1 MAKFKDITESI
12 NYVAETVPVVVLSL
26 KPQLLEVY
34 QKEEKEAKAKK
45 AKAKVWKEFDAL
57 LTKDLPKK
65 NYVVIEDVQKL
76 SSEEFPD
83 EEDAILDSEKYV
95 VLLKSS
101 LNYVVDLP
109 EKFKEKLL
117 AGVRFMDSNGQL
129 LVIPDDPNMFERE
142 VEEATDFYSAVDQLE
157 VATKGLER
165 IAETFNSSDAVEF
178 EAVAEAETEAV
189 PDEEEALFEDNDE
202 ATEAG
207 NQEAS
212 IEETQTETY
221 QQPKIDE
228 KPESQSDKENYVY
241 EAEKIESESDVP
253 KNLDAD
259 LLEKDFEQIIANK
272 FQPVVLDEVS
282 DPVDLNE
289 EMRSIAELKPLL
301 FLAKE
306 SMNARISIANNKIN
320 SELNKTKEQLLLKG
334 KQMLADELL
343 RIEEATSLSGQNQFT
358 NTLSVAKESYEAE
371 ASKIDD
377 LVMEKSSIIRKDYDM
392 AKQAYLEAELK
403 KLEQRYDA
411 EHLPEVK
418 QQEDEFRKATEESL
432 DQQYQ
437 EAIESIKNDAL
448 KQNQEAKEVV
458 VERIIN
464 SLKPEIEKSL
474 TEVQEKTLEIVEKTK
489 AENEAEFHDTK
500 EKTTD
505 VVVKYFANKEE
516 VEKLV
521 AKDTNE
527 LESKLVAQQNIIED
541 YKNRVKEFK
550 DLADGYKLNSQKLT
564 EQSEAL
570 REDLS
575 RARNDLSQMAE
586 KTKSLVVTTEN
597 QTESKRD
604 FTSKKMATIIA
615 VSAMACGTIL
625 GSSYFISHNHQ
636 EAQAQ
641 TETSISR
648 VENSLGANTASTSTT
663 DNNYEATPTTEF
675 KVGEDVVISI
685 DGKTTKAEVLSIDGD
700 KAVVKAPDG
709 NQYKIQAHL
718 TEKN

>member
-12 NYVAETVPVVVLSL
+12 NYVAETVPVVALSL

-34 QKEEKEAKAKK
+34 KKEEKEAKAKK

-65 NYVVIEDVQKL
+65 NYMVIEDVQKL
-76 SSEEFPD
+76 NSEGVID
-83 EEDAILDSEKYV
+83 EDDAILDSEKYV

-101 LNYVVDLP
+101 LNYVADLP

-117 AGVRFMDSNGQL
+117 AGVRFMDSSGQL
-129 LVIPDDPNMFERE
+129 LVIPDDPNVFESE
-142 VEEATDFYSAVDQLE
+142 VEEATDFYSAVEQLE
-157 VATKGLER
+157 VATNGLER
-165 IAETFNSSDAVEF
+165 IAETFNSSEEVEF
-178 EAVAEAETEAV
+178 EAVAENV
-189 PDEEEALFEDNDE
+189 PDEKEALFVDDNKP
-202 ATEAG
+202 TEAE
-207 NQEAS
+207 NQEVS
-212 IEETQTETY
+212 IEETQIQTETY

-241 EAEKIESESDVP
+241 EAEKITSESDVP

-259 LLEKDFEQIIANK
+259 FLEKNFEQIIADK
-272 FQPVVLDEVS
+272 FQPVVLDEIN

-289 EMRSIAELKPLL
+289 EMLSIPELKPLL

-320 SELNKTKEQLLLKG
+320 SELNKTKEQLILKG

-343 RIEEATSLSGQNQFT
+343 RIEEATSLNGQNQFT

-377 LVMEKSSIIRKDYDM
+377 LVMEKSNIIRKDYDM
-392 AKQAYLEAELK
+392 AKQAYLDAELK

-418 QQEDEFRKATEESL
+418 QQEDEYRKATEESL

-448 KQNQEAKEVV
+448 KQSQEAKEVV

-474 TEVQEKTLEIVEKTK
+474 TDVQEKTLEIVEKTK
-489 AENEAEFHDTK
+489 SENEAEFHDTK

-516 VEKLV
+516 VEKQV
-521 AKDTNE
+521 ANNTKE
-527 LESKLVAQQNIIED
+527 LETKLVEQQKTIEE
-541 YKNRVKEFK
+541 YKDRMKEVK
-550 DLADGYKLNSQKLT
+550 DLAEGYKL
-564 EQSEAL
+564 
-570 REDLS
+570 
-575 RARNDLSQMAE
+575 
-586 KTKSLVVTTEN
+586 
-597 QTESKRD
+597 
-604 FTSKKMATIIA
+604 
-615 VSAMACGTIL
+615 
-625 GSSYFISHNHQ
+625 GSVAKF
-636 EAQAQ
+636 
-641 TETSISR
+641 
-648 VENSLGANTASTSTT
+648 
-663 DNNYEATPTTEF
+663 
-675 KVGEDVVISI
+675 
-685 DGKTTKAEVLSIDGD
+685 
-700 KAVVKAPDG
+700 
-709 NQYKIQAHL
+709 
-718 TEKN
+718 

>member
-12 NYVAETVPVVVLSL
+12 NYVAETVPVVALSL

-34 QKEEKEAKAKK
+34 KKEEKEAKAKK

-65 NYVVIEDVQKL
+65 NYMVIEDVQKL
-76 SSEEFPD
+76 NSEGVID
-83 EEDAILDSEKYV
+83 EDDAILDSEKYV

-101 LNYVVDLP
+101 LNYVADLP

-117 AGVRFMDSNGQL
+117 AGVRFMDSSGQL
-129 LVIPDDPNMFERE
+129 LVIPDDPNVFESE
-142 VEEATDFYSAVDQLE
+142 VEEATDFYSAVEQLE
-157 VATKGLER
+157 VATNGLER
-165 IAETFNSSDAVEF
+165 IAETFNSSEEVEF
-178 EAVAEAETEAV
+178 EAVAEDV
-189 PDEEEALFEDNDE
+189 PDEKEALFVDDNKP
-202 ATEAG
+202 TEAE
-207 NQEAS
+207 NQEVS
-212 IEETQTETY
+212 IEETQIQTETY

-241 EAEKIESESDVP
+241 EAEKITSESDVP

-259 LLEKDFEQIIANK
+259 FLEKNFEQIIADK
-272 FQPVVLDEVS
+272 FQPVVLDEIN

-289 EMRSIAELKPLL
+289 EMLSIPELKPLL

-320 SELNKTKEQLLLKG
+320 SELNKTKEQLILKG

-343 RIEEATSLSGQNQFT
+343 RIEEATSLNGQNQFT

-377 LVMEKSSIIRKDYDM
+377 LVMEKSNIIRKDYDM
-392 AKQAYLEAELK
+392 AKQAYLDAELK

-418 QQEDEFRKATEESL
+418 QQEDEYRKATEESL

-448 KQNQEAKEVV
+448 KQSQEAKEVV

-464 SLKPEIEKSL
+464 SLKPEIENSL
-474 TEVQEKTLEIVEKTK
+474 TDVQEKTLEIVEKTK
-489 AENEAEFHDTK
+489 SENEAEFHDTK
-500 EKTTD
+500 EKITD

-516 VEKLV
+516 VEKQV
-521 AKDTNE
+521 ANNTKE
-527 LESKLVAQQNIIED
+527 LETKLVEQQKTIEE
-541 YKNRVKEFK
+541 YKDRMKEVK
-550 DLADGYKLNSQKLT
+550 DLAEGYRSNSEKLA

-575 RARNDLSQMAE
+575 RSRSDLAQMAE
-586 KTKSLVVTTEN
+586 KTKSLAVATEN
-597 QTESKRD
+597 QSSSKRD
-604 FTSKKMATIIA
+604 FTSKKMATIISVA
-615 VSAMACGTIL
+615 AMACGTIL
-625 GSSYFISHNHQ
+625 GSSYFISHNNQ
-636 EAQAQ
+636 QAQAQ
-641 TETSISR
+641 TQTSISR
-648 VENSLGANTASTSTT
+648 VENSIGTNTNSASTNSS
-663 DNNYEATPTTEF
+663 YEATPTTEF
-675 KVGEDVVISI
+675 KVGKDVVISI
-685 DGKTTKAEVLSIDGD
+685 DGKTTKAEVISIDGE
-700 KAVVKAPDG
+700 KAVVKTPDG

-718 TEKN
+718 SDNN

>member
-12 NYVAETVPVVVLSL
+12 NYVAETVPVVALSL

-34 QKEEKEAKAKK
+34 KKEEKEAKAKK

-65 NYVVIEDVQKL
+65 NYMVIEDVQKL
-76 SSEEFPD
+76 NSEGVID
-83 EEDAILDSEKYV
+83 EDDAILDSEKYV

-101 LNYVVDLP
+101 LNYVADLP

-117 AGVRFMDSNGQL
+117 AGVRFMDSSGQL
-129 LVIPDDPNMFERE
+129 LVIPDDPNVFESE
-142 VEEATDFYSAVDQLE
+142 VEEATDFYSAVEQLE
-157 VATKGLER
+157 VATNGLER
-165 IAETFNSSDAVEF
+165 IAETFNSSEEVEF
-178 EAVAEAETEAV
+178 EAVAENV
-189 PDEEEALFEDNDE
+189 PDEKEALFVDDNKP
-202 ATEAG
+202 TEAE
-207 NQEAS
+207 NQEVS
-212 IEETQTETY
+212 IEETQIQTETY

-241 EAEKIESESDVP
+241 EAEKITSESDVP

-259 LLEKDFEQIIANK
+259 FLEKNFEQIIADK
-272 FQPVVLDEVS
+272 FQPVVLDEIN

-289 EMRSIAELKPLL
+289 EMLSIPELKPLL

-320 SELNKTKEQLLLKG
+320 SELNKTKEQLILKG

-343 RIEEATSLSGQNQFT
+343 RIEEATSLNGQNQFT

-392 AKQAYLEAELK
+392 AKQAYLDAELK

-418 QQEDEFRKATEESL
+418 QQEDEYRKATEESL

-464 SLKPEIEKSL
+464 SLKPEIENSL
-474 TEVQEKTLEIVEKTK
+474 TDVQEKTLEIVEKTK
-489 AENEAEFHDTK
+489 SENEAEFHDTK
-500 EKTTD
+500 EKITD

-516 VEKLV
+516 VEKQV
-521 AKDTNE
+521 ANNTKE
-527 LESKLVAQQNIIED
+527 LETKLVEQQKTIEE
-541 YKNRVKEFK
+541 YKDRMKEVK
-550 DLADGYKLNSQKLT
+550 DLAEGYRSNSEKLA

-575 RARNDLSQMAE
+575 RSRSDLAQMAE
-586 KTKSLVVTTEN
+586 KTKSLAVATEN
-597 QTESKRD
+597 QSSSKRD
-604 FTSKKMATIIA
+604 FTSKKMATIISVA
-615 VSAMACGTIL
+615 AMACGTIL
-625 GSSYFISHNHQ
+625 GSSYFISHNNQ
-636 EAQAQ
+636 QAQAQ
-641 TETSISR
+641 TQTSISR
-648 VENSLGANTASTSTT
+648 VENSIGTNTNSASTNSS
-663 DNNYEATPTTEF
+663 YEATPTTEF
-675 KVGEDVVISI
+675 KVGKDVVISI
-685 DGKTTKAEVLSIDGD
+685 DGKTTKAEVISIDGE
-700 KAVVKAPDG
+700 KAVVKTPDG

-718 TEKN
+718 SDNN

>member
-12 NYVAETVPVVVLSL
+12 NYVAETVPVVALSL
-26 KPQLLEVY
+26 KPQLLEAY

-65 NYVVIEDVQKL
+65 NYMVIEDVQKL
-76 SSEEFPD
+76 NSEGVID
-83 EEDAILDSEKYV
+83 EGDAILDSEKYV

-101 LNYVVDLP
+101 LNYVADLP

-117 AGVRFMDSNGQL
+117 AGVRFMDSSGQL
-129 LVIPDDPNMFERE
+129 LVIPDDPNMFESE
-142 VEEATDFYSAVDQLE
+142 VEEATDFYSAVEQLE
-157 VATKGLER
+157 VATNGLER
-165 IAETFNSSDAVEF
+165 IAETFNSSEEVEF
-178 EAVAEAETEAV
+178 EAVAEDV
-189 PDEEEALFEDNDE
+189 PDEKEALFVDDNKP
-202 ATEAG
+202 TEAE
-207 NQEAS
+207 NQEVS
-212 IEETQTETY
+212 IEETQIQTETY

-241 EAEKIESESDVP
+241 EAEKITSASDVP

-259 LLEKDFEQIIANK
+259 FLEKNFEQIIADK
-272 FQPVVLDEVS
+272 FQPVVLDEIN

-289 EMRSIAELKPLL
+289 EMLSIPELKPLL

-320 SELNKTKEQLLLKG
+320 SELNKTKEQLILKG

-343 RIEEATSLSGQNQFT
+343 RIEEATSLNGQNQFT

-392 AKQAYLEAELK
+392 AKQAYLDAELK

-418 QQEDEFRKATEESL
+418 QQEDEYRKATEESL

-448 KQNQEAKEVV
+448 KQSQEAKEVV

-474 TEVQEKTLEIVEKTK
+474 TDVQEKTLEIVEKTK
-489 AENEAEFHDTK
+489 SENEAEFHDTK

-516 VEKLV
+516 VEKQV
-521 AKDTNE
+521 ANNTKE
-527 LESKLVAQQNIIED
+527 LETKLVEQQKTIEE
-541 YKNRVKEFK
+541 YKDRMKEVK
-550 DLADGYKLNSQKLT
+550 DLAEGYRSNSEKLA

-575 RARNDLSQMAE
+575 RSRSDLAQMAE
-586 KTKSLVVTTEN
+586 KTKSLAVATEN
-597 QTESKRD
+597 QSSSKRD

-615 VSAMACGTIL
+615 VTAMACGTIL
-625 GSSYFISHNHQ
+625 GSSYFISHNNQ
-636 EAQAQ
+636 QAQAQ
-641 TETSISR
+641 TQTSISR
-648 VENSLGANTASTSTT
+648 VENSIGTNTNSASTNSS
-663 DNNYEATPTTEF
+663 YEATPTTEF
-675 KVGEDVVISI
+675 KVGKDVVISI
-685 DGKTTKAEVLSIDGD
+685 DGKTTKAEVISIDGE
-700 KAVVKAPDG
+700 KAVVKTPDG

-718 TEKN
+718 SDNN

>member
-12 NYVAETVPVVVLSL
+12 NYVAETVPVVALSL

-34 QKEEKEAKAKK
+34 KKEEKEAKAKK

-65 NYVVIEDVQKL
+65 NYMVIEDVQKL
-76 SSEEFPD
+76 NSEGVID
-83 EEDAILDSEKYV
+83 EDDAILDSEKYV

-101 LNYVVDLP
+101 LNYVADLP

-117 AGVRFMDSNGQL
+117 AGVRFMDSSGQL
-129 LVIPDDPNMFERE
+129 LVIPDDPNVFESE
-142 VEEATDFYSAVDQLE
+142 VEEATDFYSAVEQLE
-157 VATKGLER
+157 VATNGLER
-165 IAETFNSSDAVEF
+165 IAETFNSSEEVEF
-178 EAVAEAETEAV
+178 EAVAENV
-189 PDEEEALFEDNDE
+189 PDEKEALFVDDNKP
-202 ATEAG
+202 TEAE
-207 NQEAS
+207 NQEVS
-212 IEETQTETY
+212 IEETQIQTETY

-241 EAEKIESESDVP
+241 EAEKITSESDVP

-259 LLEKDFEQIIANK
+259 FFRKNFEQIIADK
-272 FQPVVLDEVS
+272 FQPVVLDEIN

-289 EMRSIAELKPLL
+289 EMLSIPELKPLL

-320 SELNKTKEQLLLKG
+320 SELNKTKEQLILKG

-343 RIEEATSLSGQNQFT
+343 RIEEATSLNGQNQFT

-377 LVMEKSSIIRKDYDM
+377 LVMEKSNIIRKDYDM
-392 AKQAYLEAELK
+392 AKQAYLDAELK

-418 QQEDEFRKATEESL
+418 QQEDEYRKATEESL

-448 KQNQEAKEVV
+448 KQSQEAKEVV

-474 TEVQEKTLEIVEKTK
+474 TDVQEKTLEIVEKTK
-489 AENEAEFHDTK
+489 SENEAEFHDTK

-516 VEKLV
+516 VEKQV
-521 AKDTNE
+521 ANNTKE
-527 LESKLVAQQNIIED
+527 LETKLVEQQKTIEE
-541 YKNRVKEFK
+541 YKDRMKEVK
-550 DLADGYKLNSQKLT
+550 DLAEGYKLNSEKLA

-575 RARNDLSQMAE
+575 RSRSDLAQMAE
-586 KTKSLVVTTEN
+586 KTKSLAVATEN
-597 QTESKRD
+597 QSSSKRD
-604 FTSKKMATIIA
+604 FTSKKMATIISVA
-615 VSAMACGTIL
+615 AMACGTIL
-625 GSSYFISHNHQ
+625 GSSYFISHNNQ
-636 EAQAQ
+636 QAQAQ
-641 TETSISR
+641 TQTSISR
-648 VENSLGANTASTSTT
+648 VENSIGTNTNSASTNSS
-663 DNNYEATPTTEF
+663 YEATPTTEF
-675 KVGEDVVISI
+675 KVGKDVVISI
-685 DGKTTKAEVLSIDGD
+685 DGKTTKAEVISIDGE
-700 KAVVKAPDG
+700 KAVVKTPDG

-718 TEKN
+718 SDNN

>member
-12 NYVAETVPVVVLSL
+12 NYVAETVPVVALSL

-34 QKEEKEAKAKK
+34 KKEEKEAKAKK

-65 NYVVIEDVQKL
+65 NYMVIEDVQKL
-76 SSEEFPD
+76 NSEGVID
-83 EEDAILDSEKYV
+83 EDDAILDSEKYV

-101 LNYVVDLP
+101 LNYVADLP

-117 AGVRFMDSNGQL
+117 AGVRFMDSSGQL
-129 LVIPDDPNMFERE
+129 LVIPDDPNVFESE
-142 VEEATDFYSAVDQLE
+142 VEEATDFYSAVEQLE
-157 VATKGLER
+157 VATNGLER
-165 IAETFNSSDAVEF
+165 IAETFNSSEEVEF
-178 EAVAEAETEAV
+178 EAVAENV
-189 PDEEEALFEDNDE
+189 PDEKEALFVDDNKP
-202 ATEAG
+202 TEAE
-207 NQEAS
+207 NQEVS
-212 IEETQTETY
+212 IEETQIQTETY

-241 EAEKIESESDVP
+241 EAEKITSESDVP

-259 LLEKDFEQIIANK
+259 FLEKNFEQIIADK
-272 FQPVVLDEVS
+272 FQPVVLDEIN

-289 EMRSIAELKPLL
+289 EMLSIPELKPLL

-320 SELNKTKEQLLLKG
+320 SELNKTKERLILKG

-343 RIEEATSLSGQNQFT
+343 RIEEATSLNGQNQFT

-377 LVMEKSSIIRKDYDM
+377 LVMEKSNIIRKDYDM
-392 AKQAYLEAELK
+392 AKQAYLDAELK

-418 QQEDEFRKATEESL
+418 QQEDEYRKATEESL

-448 KQNQEAKEVV
+448 KQSQEAKEVV

-474 TEVQEKTLEIVEKTK
+474 TDVQEKTLEIVEKTK
-489 AENEAEFHDTK
+489 SENEAEFHDTK

-516 VEKLV
+516 VEKQV
-521 AKDTNE
+521 ANNTKE
-527 LESKLVAQQNIIED
+527 LETKLVEQQKTIEE
-541 YKNRVKEFK
+541 YKDRMKEVK
-550 DLADGYKLNSQKLT
+550 DLAEGYKLNSEKLA

-575 RARNDLSQMAE
+575 RSRSDLAQMAE
-586 KTKSLVVTTEN
+586 KTKSLAVATEN
-597 QTESKRD
+597 QSSSKRD
-604 FTSKKMATIIA
+604 FTSKKMATIISVA
-615 VSAMACGTIL
+615 AMACGTIL
-625 GSSYFISHNHQ
+625 GSSYFISHNNQ
-636 EAQAQ
+636 QAQAQ
-641 TETSISR
+641 TQTSISR
-648 VENSLGANTASTSTT
+648 VENSIGTNTNSASTNSS
-663 DNNYEATPTTEF
+663 YEATPTTEF
-675 KVGEDVVISI
+675 KVGKDVVISI
-685 DGKTTKAEVLSIDGD
+685 DGKTTKAEVISIDGE
-700 KAVVKAPDG
+700 KAVVKTPDG

-718 TEKN
+718 SDNN

>member
-178 EAVAEAETEAV
+178 EAVAEAETEDV

-202 ATEAG
+202 ATEVG
-207 NQEAS
+207 NQEVS

-241 EAEKIESESDVP
+241 EAEKIVSESDVP

-259 LLEKDFEQIIANK
+259 LLEKDFEQIIADK

-474 TEVQEKTLEIVEKTK
+474 TDVQEKTLEIVEKTK

-550 DLADGYKLNSQKLT
+550 DLADGYKLNNQKLT

-663 DNNYEATPTTEF
+663 KNNYEATPTTEF

-718 TEKN
+718 TDKN

>member
-12 NYVAETVPVVVLSL
+12 NYVAETVPVVALSL

-34 QKEEKEAKAKK
+34 KKEEKEAKAKK

-65 NYVVIEDVQKL
+65 NYTVIEDVEKL
-76 SSEEFPD
+76 SSEGIPD

-101 LNYVVDLP
+101 LNYVADLP

-117 AGVRFMDSNGQL
+117 AGVRFMDSSGQL
-129 LVIPDDPNMFERE
+129 LVIPDDPNMFDSE

-157 VATKGLER
+157 VATNGLER
-165 IAETFNSSDAVEF
+165 IAETFNSSEAVEF
-178 EAVAEAETEAV
+178 EAEAVAETEDV
-189 PDEEEALFEDNDE
+189 PDEEEVPIANDDE
-202 ATEAG
+202 TTELE
-207 NQEAS
+207 NRNAS
-212 IEETQTETY
+212 PEETQTETY
-221 QQPKIDE
+221 QQLPIDE
-228 KPESQSDKENYVY
+228 KPEPQSDKEKNIY

-259 LLEKDFEQIIANK
+259 LLEKDFEQIIADK
-272 FQPVVLDEVS
+272 FQPVVLDEIS

-306 SMNARISIANNKIN
+306 SMNTRISIANNKIS
-320 SELNKTKEQLLLKG
+320 SELNKTKEQLILKG

-343 RIEEATSLSGQNQFT
+343 QIEEATSLNGQNQFT

-392 AKQAYLEAELK
+392 AKQAYLDAELK
-403 KLEQRYDA
+403 KLEQWYDA

-418 QQEDEFRKATEESL
+418 KQEDEFRKATEESL

-437 EAIESIKNDAL
+437 EAVESIKSDAL

-474 TEVQEKTLEIVEKTK
+474 TDVQEKTLEIVEKTK

-516 VEKLV
+516 VEKQV
-521 AKDTNE
+521 ANNTKE
-527 LESKLVAQQNIIED
+527 LETKLVEQQKTIEE
-541 YKNRVKEFK
+541 YKDRMKEVK
-550 DLADGYKLNSQKLT
+550 DLAEGYKLNSEKLA

-575 RARNDLSQMAE
+575 RSRSDLAQMAE
-586 KTKSLVVTTEN
+586 KTKSLAVATEN
-597 QTESKRD
+597 QSSSKRD
-604 FTSKKMATIIA
+604 FTSKKMATIISVA
-615 VSAMACGTIL
+615 AMACGTIL
-625 GSSYFISHNHQ
+625 GSSYFISHNNQ
-636 EAQAQ
+636 QAQAQ
-641 TETSISR
+641 TQTSISR
-648 VENSLGANTASTSTT
+648 VENSIGTNTNSASTNSS
-663 DNNYEATPTTEF
+663 YEATPTTEF
-675 KVGEDVVISI
+675 KVGKDVVISI
-685 DGKTTKAEVLSIDGD
+685 DGKTTKAEVISIDGE
-700 KAVVKAPDG
+700 KAVVKTPDG

-718 TEKN
+718 SDNN

>member
-1 MAKFKDITESI
+1 AKFKDITESI
-12 NYVAETVPVVVLSL
+12 NYVAETVPVVALSL

-34 QKEEKEAKAKK
+34 KKEEKEAKAKK

-65 NYVVIEDVQKL
+65 NYMVIEDVQKL
-76 SSEEFPD
+76 NSEGVID
-83 EEDAILDSEKYV
+83 EDDAILDSEKYV

-101 LNYVVDLP
+101 LNYVADLP

-117 AGVRFMDSNGQL
+117 AGVRFMDSSGQL
-129 LVIPDDPNMFERE
+129 LVIPDDPNVFESE
-142 VEEATDFYSAVDQLE
+142 VEEATDFYSAVEQLE
-157 VATKGLER
+157 VATNGLER
-165 IAETFNSSDAVEF
+165 IAETFNSSEEVEF
-178 EAVAEAETEAV
+178 EAVAENV
-189 PDEEEALFEDNDE
+189 PDEKEALFVDDNKP
-202 ATEAG
+202 TEAE
-207 NQEAS
+207 NQEVS
-212 IEETQTETY
+212 IEETQIQTETY

-241 EAEKIESESDVP
+241 EAEKITSESDVP

-259 LLEKDFEQIIANK
+259 FLEKNFEQIIADK
-272 FQPVVLDEVS
+272 FQPVVLDEIN

-289 EMRSIAELKPLL
+289 EMLSIPELKPLL

-320 SELNKTKEQLLLKG
+320 SELNKTKEQLILKG

-343 RIEEATSLSGQNQFT
+343 RIEEATSLNGQNQFT

-377 LVMEKSSIIRKDYDM
+377 LVMEKSNIIRKDYDM
-392 AKQAYLEAELK
+392 AKQAYLDAELK

-418 QQEDEFRKATEESL
+418 QQEDEYRKATEESL

-448 KQNQEAKEVV
+448 KQSQEAKEVV

-474 TEVQEKTLEIVEKTK
+474 TDVQEKTLEIVEKTK
-489 AENEAEFHDTK
+489 SENEAEFHDTK

-516 VEKLV
+516 VEKQV
-521 AKDTNE
+521 ANNTKE
-527 LESKLVAQQNIIED
+527 LETKLVEQQKTIEE
-541 YKNRVKEFK
+541 YKDRMKEVK
-550 DLADGYKLNSQKLT
+550 DLAEGYKLNSEKLA

-575 RARNDLSQMAE
+575 RSRSDLAQMAE
-586 KTKSLVVTTEN
+586 KTKSLAVATEN
-597 QTESKRD
+597 QSSSKRD
-604 FTSKKMATIIA
+604 FTSKKMATIISVA
-615 VSAMACGTIL
+615 AMACGTIL
-625 GSSYFISHNHQ
+625 GSSYFISHNNQ
-636 EAQAQ
+636 QAQAQ
-641 TETSISR
+641 TQTSISR
-648 VENSLGANTASTSTT
+648 VENSIGTNTNSASTNSS
-663 DNNYEATPTTEF
+663 YEATPTTEF
-675 KVGEDVVISI
+675 KVGKDVVISI
-685 DGKTTKAEVLSIDGD
+685 DGKTTKAEVISIDGE
-700 KAVVKAPDG
+700 KAVVKTPDG

-718 TEKN
+718 SDNN

>member
-12 NYVAETVPVVVLSL
+12 NYVAETVPVVALSL

-34 QKEEKEAKAKK
+34 KKEEKEAKAKK

-65 NYVVIEDVQKL
+65 NYMVIEDVQKL
-76 SSEEFPD
+76 NSEGVID
-83 EEDAILDSEKYV
+83 EDDAILDSEKYV

-101 LNYVVDLP
+101 LNYVADLP

-117 AGVRFMDSNGQL
+117 AGVRFMDSSGQL
-129 LVIPDDPNMFERE
+129 LVIPDDPNVFESE
-142 VEEATDFYSAVDQLE
+142 VEEATDFYSAVEQLE
-157 VATKGLER
+157 VATNGLER
-165 IAETFNSSDAVEF
+165 IAETFNSSEEVEF
-178 EAVAEAETEAV
+178 EAVAENV
-189 PDEEEALFEDNDE
+189 PDEKEALFVDDNKP
-202 ATEAG
+202 TEAE
-207 NQEAS
+207 NQEVS
-212 IEETQTETY
+212 IEETQIQTETY

-241 EAEKIESESDVP
+241 EAEKITSESDVP

-259 LLEKDFEQIIANK
+259 FLEKNFEQIIADK
-272 FQPVVLDEVS
+272 FQPVVLDEIN

-289 EMRSIAELKPLL
+289 EMLSIPELKPLL

-320 SELNKTKEQLLLKG
+320 SELNKTKEQLILKG

-343 RIEEATSLSGQNQFT
+343 RIEEATSLNGQNQFT

-377 LVMEKSSIIRKDYDM
+377 LVMEKSNIIRKDYDM
-392 AKQAYLEAELK
+392 AKQAYLDAELK

-418 QQEDEFRKATEESL
+418 QQEDEYRKATEESL

-448 KQNQEAKEVV
+448 KQSQEAKEVV

-474 TEVQEKTLEIVEKTK
+474 TDVQEKTLEIVEKTK
-489 AENEAEFHDTK
+489 SENEAEFHDTK

-516 VEKLV
+516 VEKQV
-521 AKDTNE
+521 ANNTKE
-527 LESKLVAQQNIIED
+527 LETKLVEQQKTIEE
-541 YKNRVKEFK
+541 YKDRMKEVK
-550 DLADGYKLNSQKLT
+550 DLAEGYRSNSEKLA

-575 RARNDLSQMAE
+575 RSRSDLAQMAE
-586 KTKSLVVTTEN
+586 KTKSLAVATEN
-597 QTESKRD
+597 QSSSKRD
-604 FTSKKMATIIA
+604 FTSKKMATIISVA
-615 VSAMACGTIL
+615 AMACGTIL
-625 GSSYFISHNHQ
+625 GSSYFISHNNQ
-636 EAQAQ
+636 QAQAQ
-641 TETSISR
+641 TQTSISR
-648 VENSLGANTASTSTT
+648 VENSIGTNTNSASTNSS
-663 DNNYEATPTTEF
+663 YEATPTTEF
-675 KVGEDVVISI
+675 KVGKDVVISI
-685 DGKTTKAEVLSIDGD
+685 DGKTTKAEVISIDGE
-700 KAVVKAPDG
+700 KAVVKTPDG

-718 TEKN
+718 SDNN

>member
-12 NYVAETVPVVVLSL
+12 NYVAETVPVVALSL

-34 QKEEKEAKAKK
+34 KKEEKEAKAKK

-65 NYVVIEDVQKL
+65 NYMVIEDVQKL
-76 SSEEFPD
+76 NSEGVID
-83 EEDAILDSEKYV
+83 EDDAILDSEKYV

-101 LNYVVDLP
+101 LNYVADLP

-117 AGVRFMDSNGQL
+117 AGVRFMDSSGQL
-129 LVIPDDPNMFERE
+129 LVIPDAPNVFESE
-142 VEEATDFYSAVDQLE
+142 VEEATDFYSAVEQLE
-157 VATKGLER
+157 VATNGLER
-165 IAETFNSSDAVEF
+165 IAETFNSSEEVEF
-178 EAVAEAETEAV
+178 EAVAENV
-189 PDEEEALFEDNDE
+189 PDEKEALFVDDNKP
-202 ATEAG
+202 TEAE
-207 NQEAS
+207 NQEVS
-212 IEETQTETY
+212 IEETQIQTETY

-241 EAEKIESESDVP
+241 EAEKITSESDVP

-259 LLEKDFEQIIANK
+259 FLEKNFEQIIADK
-272 FQPVVLDEVS
+272 FQPVVLDEIN

-289 EMRSIAELKPLL
+289 EMLSIPELKPLL

-320 SELNKTKEQLLLKG
+320 SELNKTKEQLILKG

-343 RIEEATSLSGQNQFT
+343 RIEEATSLNGQNQFT

-377 LVMEKSSIIRKDYDM
+377 LVMEKSNIIRKDYDM
-392 AKQAYLEAELK
+392 AKQAYLDAELK

-418 QQEDEFRKATEESL
+418 QQEDEYRKATEESL

-448 KQNQEAKEVV
+448 KQSQEAKEVV

-474 TEVQEKTLEIVEKTK
+474 TDVQEKTLEIVEKTK
-489 AENEAEFHDTK
+489 SENEAEFHDTK

-516 VEKLV
+516 VEKQV
-521 AKDTNE
+521 ANNTKE
-527 LESKLVAQQNIIED
+527 LETKLVEQQKTIEE
-541 YKNRVKEFK
+541 YKDRMKEVK
-550 DLADGYKLNSQKLT
+550 DLAEGYKLNSEKLA

-575 RARNDLSQMAE
+575 RSRSDLAQMAE
-586 KTKSLVVTTEN
+586 KTKSLAVATEN
-597 QTESKRD
+597 QSSSKRD
-604 FTSKKMATIIA
+604 FTSKKMATIISVA
-615 VSAMACGTIL
+615 AMACGTIL
-625 GSSYFISHNHQ
+625 GSSYFISHNNQ
-636 EAQAQ
+636 QAQAQ
-641 TETSISR
+641 TQTSISR
-648 VENSLGANTASTSTT
+648 VENSIGTNTNSASTNSS
-663 DNNYEATPTTEF
+663 YEATPTTEF
-675 KVGEDVVISI
+675 KVGKDVVISI
-685 DGKTTKAEVLSIDGD
+685 DGKTTKAEVISIDGE
-700 KAVVKAPDG
+700 KAVVKTPDG

-718 TEKN
+718 SDNN

>member
-12 NYVAETVPVVVLSL
+12 NYVAETVPVVALSL

-34 QKEEKEAKAKK
+34 KKEEKEAKAKK

-65 NYVVIEDVQKL
+65 NYMVIEDVQKL
-76 SSEEFPD
+76 NSEGVID
-83 EEDAILDSEKYV
+83 EDDAILDSEKYV

-101 LNYVVDLP
+101 LNYVADLP

-117 AGVRFMDSNGQL
+117 AGVRFMDSSGQL
-129 LVIPDDPNMFERE
+129 LVIPDDPNVFESE
-142 VEEATDFYSAVDQLE
+142 VEEATDFYSAVEQLE
-157 VATKGLER
+157 VATNGLER
-165 IAETFNSSDAVEF
+165 IAETFNSSEEVEF
-178 EAVAEAETEAV
+178 EAVAENV
-189 PDEEEALFEDNDE
+189 PDEKEALFVDDNKP
-202 ATEAG
+202 TEAE
-207 NQEAS
+207 NQEVS
-212 IEETQTETY
+212 IEETQIQTETY

-241 EAEKIESESDVP
+241 EAEKITSESDVP

-259 LLEKDFEQIIANK
+259 FLEKNFEQIIADK
-272 FQPVVLDEVS
+272 FQPVVLDEIN

-289 EMRSIAELKPLL
+289 EMLSIAELKPLL

-320 SELNKTKEQLLLKG
+320 SELNKTKEQLILKG

-343 RIEEATSLSGQNQFT
+343 RIEQATSLNGQNQFT

-392 AKQAYLEAELK
+392 AKQAYLDAELK

-418 QQEDEFRKATEESL
+418 QQEDEYRKATEESL

-464 SLKPEIEKSL
+464 SLKPEIENSL
-474 TEVQEKTLEIVEKTK
+474 TDVQEKTLEIVEKTK
-489 AENEAEFHDTK
+489 SENEAEFHDTK
-500 EKTTD
+500 EKITD

-516 VEKLV
+516 VEKQV
-521 AKDTNE
+521 ANNTKE
-527 LESKLVAQQNIIED
+527 LETKLVEQQKTIEE
-541 YKNRVKEFK
+541 YKDRMKEVK
-550 DLADGYKLNSQKLT
+550 DLAEGYRSNSEKLA

-575 RARNDLSQMAE
+575 RSRSDLAQMAE
-586 KTKSLVVTTEN
+586 KTKSLAVATEN
-597 QTESKRD
+597 QSSSKRD
-604 FTSKKMATIIA
+604 FTSKKMATIISVA
-615 VSAMACGTIL
+615 AMACGTIL
-625 GSSYFISHNHQ
+625 GSSYFISHNNQ
-636 EAQAQ
+636 QAQAQ
-641 TETSISR
+641 TQTSISR
-648 VENSLGANTASTSTT
+648 VENSIGTNTNSASTNSS
-663 DNNYEATPTTEF
+663 YEATPTTEF
-675 KVGEDVVISI
+675 KVGKDVVISI
-685 DGKTTKAEVLSIDGD
+685 DGKTTKAEVISIDGE
-700 KAVVKAPDG
+700 KAVVKTPDG

-718 TEKN
+718 SDNN

>member
-12 NYVAETVPVVVLSL
+12 NYVAETVPVVALSL

-45 AKAKVWKEFDAL
+45 AKVKVWKEFDAL

-65 NYVVIEDVQKL
+65 NYMVIEDVQKL
-76 SSEEFPD
+76 NSEEVID
-83 EEDAILDSEKYV
+83 EDDAILDSEKYV

-101 LNYVVDLP
+101 LNYVADLP

-117 AGVRFMDSNGQL
+117 AGVRFMDSSGQL
-129 LVIPDDPNMFERE
+129 LLIPDDPNVFESE
-142 VEEATDFYSAVDQLE
+142 VEEATDFYSAVEQLE
-157 VATKGLER
+157 VATNGLER
-165 IAETFNSSDAVEF
+165 IAETFNSSEEVEF
-178 EAVAEAETEAV
+178 EAVAENV
-189 PDEEEALFEDNDE
+189 PDEKEALFVDDNKP
-202 ATEAG
+202 TEAE
-207 NQEAS
+207 NQEVS
-212 IEETQTETY
+212 IEETQIQTETY

-241 EAEKIESESDVP
+241 EAEKITSESDVP

-259 LLEKDFEQIIANK
+259 FLEKNFEQIIADK
-272 FQPVVLDEVS
+272 FQPVVLDEIN

-289 EMRSIAELKPLL
+289 EMLSIPELKPLL

-320 SELNKTKEQLLLKG
+320 SELNKTKEQLILKG

-343 RIEEATSLSGQNQFT
+343 RIEEATSLNGQNQFT

-377 LVMEKSSIIRKDYDM
+377 LVMEKSNIIRKDYDM
-392 AKQAYLEAELK
+392 AKQAYLDAELK

-418 QQEDEFRKATEESL
+418 QQEDEYRKATEESL

-448 KQNQEAKEVV
+448 KQSQEAKEVV

-474 TEVQEKTLEIVEKTK
+474 TDVQEKTLEIVEKTK
-489 AENEAEFHDTK
+489 SENEAEFHDTK

-516 VEKLV
+516 VEKQV
-521 AKDTNE
+521 ANNTKE
-527 LESKLVAQQNIIED
+527 LETKLVEQQKTIEE
-541 YKNRVKEFK
+541 YKDRMKEVK
-550 DLADGYKLNSQKLT
+550 DLAEGYKLNSEKLA

-575 RARNDLSQMAE
+575 RSRSDLAQMAE
-586 KTKSLVVTTEN
+586 KTKSLAVATEN
-597 QTESKRD
+597 QSSSKRD
-604 FTSKKMATIIA
+604 FTSKKMATIISVA
-615 VSAMACGTIL
+615 AMACGTIL
-625 GSSYFISHNHQ
+625 GSSYFISHNNQ
-636 EAQAQ
+636 QAQAQ
-641 TETSISR
+641 TQTSISR
-648 VENSLGANTASTSTT
+648 VENSIGTNTNSASTNSS
-663 DNNYEATPTTEF
+663 YEATPTTEF
-675 KVGEDVVISI
+675 KVGKDVVISI
-685 DGKTTKAEVLSIDGD
+685 DGKTTKAEVISIDGE
-700 KAVVKAPDG
+700 KAVVKTPDG

-718 TEKN
+718 SDNN

>member
-12 NYVAETVPVVVLSL
+12 NYVAETVPVVALSL

-34 QKEEKEAKAKK
+34 KKEEKEAKAKK

-65 NYVVIEDVQKL
+65 NYMVIEDVQKL
-76 SSEEFPD
+76 NSEGVID
-83 EEDAILDSEKYV
+83 EDDAILDSEKYV

-101 LNYVVDLP
+101 LNYVADLP

-117 AGVRFMDSNGQL
+117 AGVRFMDSSGQL
-129 LVIPDDPNMFERE
+129 LVIPDDPNVFESE
-142 VEEATDFYSAVDQLE
+142 VEEATDFYSAVEQLE
-157 VATKGLER
+157 VATNGLER
-165 IAETFNSSDAVEF
+165 IAETFNSSEEVEF
-178 EAVAEAETEAV
+178 EAVAENV
-189 PDEEEALFEDNDE
+189 PDEKEALFVDDNKP
-202 ATEAG
+202 TEAE
-207 NQEAS
+207 NQEVS
-212 IEETQTETY
+212 IEETQIQTETY

-241 EAEKIESESDVP
+241 EAEKITSESDVP

-259 LLEKDFEQIIANK
+259 FLEKNFEQIIADK
-272 FQPVVLDEVS
+272 FQPVVLDEIN

-289 EMRSIAELKPLL
+289 EMLSIPELKPLL

-320 SELNKTKEQLLLKG
+320 SELNKTKEQLILKG

-343 RIEEATSLSGQNQFT
+343 RIEEATSLNGQNQFT

-377 LVMEKSSIIRKDYDM
+377 LVMEKSNIIRKDYDM
-392 AKQAYLEAELK
+392 AKQAYLDAELK

-411 EHLPEVK
+411 EHLSEVK
-418 QQEDEFRKATEESL
+418 QQEDEYRKATEESL

-448 KQNQEAKEVV
+448 KQSQEAKEVV

-474 TEVQEKTLEIVEKTK
+474 TDVQEKTLEIVEKTK
-489 AENEAEFHDTK
+489 SENEAEFHDTK

-516 VEKLV
+516 VEKQV
-521 AKDTNE
+521 ANNTKE
-527 LESKLVAQQNIIED
+527 LETKLVEQQKTIEE
-541 YKNRVKEFK
+541 YKDRMKEVK
-550 DLADGYKLNSQKLT
+550 DLAEGYKLNSEKLA

-575 RARNDLSQMAE
+575 RSRSDLAQMAE
-586 KTKSLVVTTEN
+586 KTKSLAVATEN
-597 QTESKRD
+597 QSSSKRD
-604 FTSKKMATIIA
+604 FTSKKMATIISVA
-615 VSAMACGTIL
+615 AMACGTIL
-625 GSSYFISHNHQ
+625 GSSYFISHNNQ
-636 EAQAQ
+636 QAQAQ
-641 TETSISR
+641 TQTSISR
-648 VENSLGANTASTSTT
+648 VENSIGTNTNSASTNSS
-663 DNNYEATPTTEF
+663 YEATPTTEF
-675 KVGEDVVISI
+675 KVGKDVVISI
-685 DGKTTKAEVLSIDGD
+685 DGKTTKAEVISIDGE
-700 KAVVKAPDG
+700 KAVVKTPDG

-718 TEKN
+718 SDNN

>member
-12 NYVAETVPVVVLSL
+12 NYVAETVPVVALSL

-34 QKEEKEAKAKK
+34 KKEEKEAKAKK

-65 NYVVIEDVQKL
+65 NYMVIEDVQKL
-76 SSEEFPD
+76 NSEGVID
-83 EEDAILDSEKYV
+83 EDDAILDSEKYV

-101 LNYVVDLP
+101 LNYVADLP

-117 AGVRFMDSNGQL
+117 AGVRFMDSSGQL
-129 LVIPDDPNMFERE
+129 LVIPDDPNVFESE
-142 VEEATDFYSAVDQLE
+142 VEEATDFYSAVEQLE
-157 VATKGLER
+157 VATNGLER
-165 IAETFNSSDAVEF
+165 IAETFNSSEEVEF
-178 EAVAEAETEAV
+178 EAVAENV
-189 PDEEEALFEDNDE
+189 PDEKEALFVDDNKP
-202 ATEAG
+202 TEAE
-207 NQEAS
+207 NQEVS
-212 IEETQTETY
+212 IEETQIQTETY

-241 EAEKIESESDVP
+241 EAEKITSESDVP

-259 LLEKDFEQIIANK
+259 FLEKNFEQIIADK
-272 FQPVVLDEVS
+272 FQPVVLDEIN

-289 EMRSIAELKPLL
+289 EMLSIPELKPLL

-320 SELNKTKEQLLLKG
+320 SELNKTKEQLILKG

-343 RIEEATSLSGQNQFT
+343 RIEEATSLNGQNQFT

-377 LVMEKSSIIRKDYDM
+377 LVMEKSNIIRKDYDM
-392 AKQAYLEAELK
+392 AKQAYLDAELK

-418 QQEDEFRKATEESL
+418 QQEDEYRKATEESL

-464 SLKPEIEKSL
+464 SLKPEIENSL
-474 TEVQEKTLEIVEKTK
+474 TDVQEKTLEIVEKTK
-489 AENEAEFHDTK
+489 SENEAEFHDTK
-500 EKTTD
+500 EKITD

-516 VEKLV
+516 VEKQV
-521 AKDTNE
+521 ANNTKE
-527 LESKLVAQQNIIED
+527 LETKLVEQQKTIEE
-541 YKNRVKEFK
+541 YKDRMKEVK
-550 DLADGYKLNSQKLT
+550 DLAEGYRSNSEKLA

-575 RARNDLSQMAE
+575 RSRSDLAQMAE
-586 KTKSLVVTTEN
+586 KTKSLAVATEN
-597 QTESKRD
+597 QSSSKRD

-615 VSAMACGTIL
+615 VTAMACGTIL
-625 GSSYFISHNHQ
+625 GSSYFISHNNQ
-636 EAQAQ
+636 QAQAQ
-641 TETSISR
+641 TQTSISR
-648 VENSLGANTASTSTT
+648 VENSIGTNTNSASTNSS
-663 DNNYEATPTTEF
+663 YEATPTTEF
-675 KVGEDVVISI
+675 KVGKDVVISI
-685 DGKTTKAEVLSIDGD
+685 DGKTTKAEVISIDGE
-700 KAVVKAPDG
+700 KAVVKTPDG

-718 TEKN
+718 SDNN

>member
-12 NYVAETVPVVVLSL
+12 NYVAETVPVVALSL

-34 QKEEKEAKAKK
+34 KKEEKEAKAKK

-65 NYVVIEDVQKL
+65 NYMVIEDVQKL
-76 SSEEFPD
+76 NSEGVID
-83 EEDAILDSEKYV
+83 EDDAILDSEKYV

-101 LNYVVDLP
+101 LNYVADLP

-117 AGVRFMDSNGQL
+117 AGVRFMDSSGQL
-129 LVIPDDPNMFERE
+129 LVIPDDPNVFESE
-142 VEEATDFYSAVDQLE
+142 VEEATDFYSAVEQLE
-157 VATKGLER
+157 VATNGLER
-165 IAETFNSSDAVEF
+165 IAETFNSSEEVEF
-178 EAVAEAETEAV
+178 EAVAENV
-189 PDEEEALFEDNDE
+189 PDEKEALFVDDNKP
-202 ATEAG
+202 TEAE
-207 NQEAS
+207 NQEVS
-212 IEETQTETY
+212 IEETQIQTETY

-241 EAEKIESESDVP
+241 EAEKITSESDVP

-259 LLEKDFEQIIANK
+259 FLEKNFEQIIADK
-272 FQPVVLDEVS
+272 FQPVVLDEIN

-289 EMRSIAELKPLL
+289 EMLSIPELKPLL

-320 SELNKTKEQLLLKG
+320 SELNKTKEQLILKG

-343 RIEEATSLSGQNQFT
+343 RIEEATSLNGQNQFT

-377 LVMEKSSIIRKDYDM
+377 LVMEKSNIIRKDYDM
-392 AKQAYLEAELK
+392 AKQAYLDAELK

-418 QQEDEFRKATEESL
+418 QQEDEYRKATEESL

-464 SLKPEIEKSL
+464 SLKPEIENSL
-474 TEVQEKTLEIVEKTK
+474 TDVQEKTLEIVEKTK
-489 AENEAEFHDTK
+489 SENEAEFHDTK
-500 EKTTD
+500 EKITD

-516 VEKLV
+516 VEKQV
-521 AKDTNE
+521 ANNTKE
-527 LESKLVAQQNIIED
+527 LETKLVEQQKTIEE
-541 YKNRVKEFK
+541 YKDRMKEVK
-550 DLADGYKLNSQKLT
+550 DLAEGYRSNSEKLA

-575 RARNDLSQMAE
+575 RSRSDLAQMAE
-586 KTKSLVVTTEN
+586 KTKSLAVATEN
-597 QTESKRD
+597 QSSSKRD
-604 FTSKKMATIIA
+604 FTSKKMATIISVA
-615 VSAMACGTIL
+615 AMACGTIL
-625 GSSYFISHNHQ
+625 GSSYFISHNNQ
-636 EAQAQ
+636 QAQAQ
-641 TETSISR
+641 TQTSISR
-648 VENSLGANTASTSTT
+648 VENSIGTNTNSASTNSS
-663 DNNYEATPTTEF
+663 YEATPTTEF
-675 KVGEDVVISI
+675 KVGKDVVISI
-685 DGKTTKAEVLSIDGD
+685 DGKTTKAEVISIDGE
-700 KAVVKAPDG
+700 KAVVKTPDG

-718 TEKN
+718 SDNN

>member
-12 NYVAETVPVVVLSL
+12 NYVAETVPVVALSL

-34 QKEEKEAKAKK
+34 KKEEKEAKAKK

-65 NYVVIEDVQKL
+65 NYMVIEDVQKL
-76 SSEEFPD
+76 NSEGVID
-83 EEDAILDSEKYV
+83 EDDAILDSEKYV

-101 LNYVVDLP
+101 LNYVADLP

-117 AGVRFMDSNGQL
+117 AGVRFMDSSGQL
-129 LVIPDDPNMFERE
+129 LVIPDDPNVFESE
-142 VEEATDFYSAVDQLE
+142 VEEATDFYSAVEQLE
-157 VATKGLER
+157 VATNGLER
-165 IAETFNSSDAVEF
+165 IAETFNSSEEVEF
-178 EAVAEAETEAV
+178 EAVAENV
-189 PDEEEALFEDNDE
+189 PDEKEALFVDDNKP
-202 ATEAG
+202 TEAE
-207 NQEAS
+207 NQEVS
-212 IEETQTETY
+212 IEETQIQTETY

-241 EAEKIESESDVP
+241 EAEKITSESDVP

-259 LLEKDFEQIIANK
+259 FLEKNFEQIIADK
-272 FQPVVLDEVS
+272 FQPVVLDEIN

-289 EMRSIAELKPLL
+289 EMLSIPELKPLL

-320 SELNKTKEQLLLKG
+320 SELNKTKEQLILKG

-343 RIEEATSLSGQNQFT
+343 RIEEATSLNGQNQFT

-377 LVMEKSSIIRKDYDM
+377 LVMEKSNIIRKDYDM
-392 AKQAYLEAELK
+392 AKQAYLDAELK

-418 QQEDEFRKATEESL
+418 QQEDEYRKATEESL

-448 KQNQEAKEVV
+448 KQSQEAKEVV

-474 TEVQEKTLEIVEKTK
+474 TDVQEKTLEIVEKTK
-489 AENEAEFHDTK
+489 SENEAEFHDTK

-516 VEKLV
+516 VEKQV
-521 AKDTNE
+521 ANNTKE
-527 LESKLVAQQNIIED
+527 LETKLVEQQKTIEE
-541 YKNRVKEFK
+541 YKDRMKEVK
-550 DLADGYKLNSQKLT
+550 DLAEGYKLNSEKLA

-575 RARNDLSQMAE
+575 RSRSDLAQMAE
-586 KTKSLVVTTEN
+586 KTKSLAVATEN
-597 QTESKRD
+597 QSSSKRD
-604 FTSKKMATIIA
+604 FTSKKMATIISVA
-615 VSAMACGTIL
+615 AMACGTIL
-625 GSSYFISHNHQ
+625 GSSYFISHNNQ
-636 EAQAQ
+636 QAQAQ
-641 TETSISR
+641 TQTSISR
-648 VENSLGANTASTSTT
+648 VENSIGTNTNSASTNSS
-663 DNNYEATPTTEF
+663 YEATPTTEF
-675 KVGEDVVISI
+675 KVGKDVVISI
-685 DGKTTKAEVLSIDGD
+685 DGKTTKAEVISIDGE
-700 KAVVKAPDG
+700 KAVVKTPDG

-718 TEKN
+718 SDN